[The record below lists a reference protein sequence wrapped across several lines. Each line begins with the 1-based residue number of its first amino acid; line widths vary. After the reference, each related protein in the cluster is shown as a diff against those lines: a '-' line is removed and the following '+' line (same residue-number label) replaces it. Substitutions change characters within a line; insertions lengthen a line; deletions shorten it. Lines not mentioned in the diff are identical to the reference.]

1 MLRTGTS
8 IYKPRSFQHFLLLL
22 GILIF
27 SSSEAQ
33 FQQWNYRSQITVTEN
48 SGSDLSNYQVLV
60 RVNTATLIAQGKMNP
75 DGSDVRFS
83 TGCDGNNFVA
93 FWIERYLNTDS
104 TEIWLRVPLI
114 PDSGT
119 TTLWMFYGNPNATD
133 QSNFGS
139 VFPNAYKLLGSS
151 NDILGG
157 IQNYDWFEVQSGATV
172 FNLLGDSLKINARK
186 IIINGTIDG
195 VGAGYSGATSGSNGN
210 GPGGGGGTLEAG
222 AGGGGYGGIG
232 GDGGS
237 DGGDSIGTGGITYG
251 NSVSM
256 AVDMGS
262 GGGGGLSD
270 SISKLGTG
278 GNGGGALSLTGKVIE
293 MNSADIFM
301 DGANAEQ
308 GETGGGGGSG
318 GTILI
323 AGYNIDINYS
333 TLTANGGD
341 GGDGCCGDDDGG
353 GSGGGGILKMFY
365 ENQFSSL
372 IFPSVVAGNEGQG
385 GGGTEDGNQGN
396 DGSSFVDTFISTE
409 PTTSVGL
416 EVLMAKADFT
426 STAPQCTGA
435 TVDFTNT
442 GTSSGVTFF
451 WDFGSGATPGSST
464 QQNPTA
470 TYSAAG
476 TKSITFVV
484 TDGTCP
490 DTIVQNIN
498 ISETPASSFSSTAPQ
513 CAGIGVDFTN
523 IGSSDTLLSYSWDF
537 GQDAFPSTS
546 FSENPMGVIYNS
558 GGTKTV
564 TLTISNQNCSNTTT
578 QSIIINTSPIAD
590 FATTAPQCTGATVD
604 FTNTGT
610 SSGVSFFWDFGSGAT
625 PGSSTQQNP
634 TATYSAAGTKSI
646 TFVVTDGTCPDTIVQ
661 NINIS
666 ETPAVSFSSTSPQ
679 CAGVDVDFTNTGSS
693 DTLLSYSWDLG
704 QDAFPVTSFSENPM
718 GVVYSSGGTKMVT
731 LTISNQSCVN
741 TIMQNISVNELP
753 LADAGPD
760 TTICANTSVQIGSS
774 TVAGNIY
781 TWNAPDNTLTNS
793 SLSNPSAS
801 PIAAITEYIVTVVD
815 SNSCVNM
822 DTVTVTMMI
831 SALVDAGADAEICFG
846 ESVQL
851 GMGLLQGQT
860 YSWFPAASL
869 NSAITPH
876 PIADPDTTTL
886 YTVTV
891 SYEGCAI
898 ITDDVLVV
906 VHPLPD
912 ANAGLDD
919 SITIGS
925 STQLIATG
933 GVQYT
938 WFPTTGLDNPG
949 IYNPIAGPSEM
960 TIYSVEVID
969 IFGCVN
975 TDTLTLTVISPSFWV
990 PNAFTPGETTNNILF
1005 VRGEGIDDFEFWIF
1019 NRWGETVFSS
1029 NDLGSG
1035 WNGSHQISG
1044 KIMPEGAYV
1053 YVIKG
1058 TMTNGDP
1065 VNTNGLINLIR

>member
-1 MLRTGTS
+1 MLKTGTS
-8 IYKPRSFQHFLLLL
+8 IYKPRSFKHFLLLL

-33 FQQWNYRSQITVTEN
+33 FHQWNYRNQITVTEN

-60 RVNTATLIAQGKMNP
+60 RVNTATLITQGKMNT
-75 DGSDVRFS
+75 DGSDIRFS

-119 TTLWMFYGNPNATD
+119 TTLWMFYGNPNAND
-133 QSNFGS
+133 QSDFGS
-139 VFPNAYKLLGSS
+139 VFPNAYKLMGSS

-157 IQNYDWFEVQSGATV
+157 VQNYDWFEVHSGATV

-195 VGAGYSGATSGSNGN
+195 VGAGYSGAISGSNGN

-323 AGYNIDINYS
+323 AGYNVDINYS

-353 GSGGGGILKMFY
+353 GSGGGGILKTFY

-396 DGSSFVDTFISTE
+396 DGSSIVDTFISTE

-442 GTSSGVTFF
+442 GTSSGVSFF

-470 TYSAAG
+470 TYAASG

-513 CAGIGVDFTN
+513 CAGVGVDFTN
-523 IGSSDTLLSYSWDF
+523 TGSSDTLLSYSWDF
-537 GQDAFPSTS
+537 GQDAFP
-546 FSENPMGVIYNS
+546 
-558 GGTKTV
+558 
-564 TLTISNQNCSNTTT
+564 
-578 QSIIINTSPIAD
+578 
-590 FATTAPQCTGATVD
+590 
-604 FTNTGT
+604 
-610 SSGVSFFWDFGSGAT
+610 
-625 PGSSTQQNP
+625 
-634 TATYSAAGTKSI
+634 
-646 TFVVTDGTCPDTIVQ
+646 
-661 NINIS
+661 
-666 ETPAVSFSSTSPQ
+666 
-679 CAGVDVDFTNTGSS
+679 
-693 DTLLSYSWDLG
+693 
-704 QDAFPVTSFSENPM
+704 VTSYAENPM
-718 GVVYSSGGTKMVT
+718 GVVYSSGGTKTVT

-801 PIAAITEYIVTVVD
+801 PIAAITEYIVTVID

-822 DTVTVTMMI
+822 DSVTVTMMI

-846 ESVQL
+846 DSVQL

-860 YSWFPAASL
+860 YVWFPAASL
-869 NSAITPH
+869 NSAVTPH
-876 PIADPDTTTL
+876 PIAGPDSTTL

-891 SYEGCAI
+891 SYEGCAT
-898 ITDDVLVV
+898 ITDDVLVI

-925 STQLIATG
+925 STQLVATG

-938 WFPTTGLDNPG
+938 WFPTTGLDNAG

-969 IFGCVN
+969 IYGCVN

-1019 NRWGETVFSS
+1019 NRWAETVFSS
-1029 NDLGSG
+1029 NDMGSG

-1044 KIMPEGAYV
+1044 EIMPEGAYV

>member
-1 MLRTGTS
+1 MLKTGTS
-8 IYKPRSFQHFLLLL
+8 IYKPRSFKHFLLLL

-33 FQQWNYRSQITVTEN
+33 FHQWNYRNQITVTEN

-60 RVNTATLIAQGKMNP
+60 RVNTATLITQGKMNT
-75 DGSDVRFS
+75 DGSDIRFS

-119 TTLWMFYGNPNATD
+119 TTLWMFYGNPNAND
-133 QSNFGS
+133 QSDFGS
-139 VFPNAYKLLGSS
+139 VFPNAYKLMGSS

-157 IQNYDWFEVQSGATV
+157 VQNYDWFEVHSGATV

-195 VGAGYSGATSGSNGN
+195 VGAGYSGAISGSNGN

-262 GGGGGLSD
+262 GGLSD

-323 AGYNIDINYS
+323 AGYNVDINYS

-353 GSGGGGILKMFY
+353 GSGGGGILKTFY

-470 TYSAAG
+470 TYAASG

-513 CAGIGVDFTN
+513 CAGVGVDFTN
-523 IGSSDTLLSYSWDF
+523 TGSSDTLLSYSWDF
-537 GQDAFPSTS
+537 GQDAFP
-546 FSENPMGVIYNS
+546 
-558 GGTKTV
+558 
-564 TLTISNQNCSNTTT
+564 
-578 QSIIINTSPIAD
+578 
-590 FATTAPQCTGATVD
+590 
-604 FTNTGT
+604 
-610 SSGVSFFWDFGSGAT
+610 
-625 PGSSTQQNP
+625 
-634 TATYSAAGTKSI
+634 
-646 TFVVTDGTCPDTIVQ
+646 
-661 NINIS
+661 
-666 ETPAVSFSSTSPQ
+666 
-679 CAGVDVDFTNTGSS
+679 
-693 DTLLSYSWDLG
+693 
-704 QDAFPVTSFSENPM
+704 VTSYAENPM
-718 GVVYSSGGTKMVT
+718 GVVYSSGGTKTVT

-801 PIAAITEYIVTVVD
+801 PIAAITEYIVTVID

-822 DTVTVTMMI
+822 DSVTVTMMI

-846 ESVQL
+846 DSVQL

-860 YSWFPAASL
+860 YVWFPAASL
-869 NSAITPH
+869 NSAVTPH
-876 PIADPDTTTL
+876 PIAGPDSTTL

-891 SYEGCAI
+891 SYEGCAT
-898 ITDDVLVV
+898 ITDDVLVI

-925 STQLIATG
+925 STQLVATG

-938 WFPTTGLDNPG
+938 WFPTTGLDNAG

-969 IFGCVN
+969 IYGCVN

-1019 NRWGETVFSS
+1019 NRWAETVFSS
-1029 NDLGSG
+1029 NDMGSG

-1044 KIMPEGAYV
+1044 EIMPEGAYV